1 MMHNFISLLK
11 HDVFEGVF
19 HKWKYFLVAVL
30 FFSFVDFIF
39 INKANSLFISY
50 NVDLK
55 CSVSDLL
62 LNMFIGNEP
71 FDLETKRSVSL
82 SLTWFL
88 FHSLLF
94 SFIGFYITDDL
105 KKNTT
110 SFILRVKSKKQW
122 WTSKVVW
129 CVLTVIIYYT
139 LFFIIALIFAAFF
152 GKVSFNASNLI
163 ASELFEINI
172 SGIDVFDIIFTSLLL
187 PMIISVPIA
196 LFEAVLNLI
205 LKPVY
210 GFLIIICYL
219 AASAFYC
226 SVYLLFNFSMVIRN
240 NFYGV
245 NGVANQYGVLTAV
258 CLAAACYLI
267 GAVFIKRKD
276 IL

>member
-1 MMHNFISLLK
+1 MIHNFISLLK

-30 FFSFVDFIF
+30 FFSFVDFVF
-39 INKANSLFISY
+39 INNANSLFIAY

-55 CSVSDLL
+55 CSISDLL

-71 FDLETKRSVSL
+71 FEPEIKKGVSL
-82 SLTWFL
+82 SVTWF
-88 FHSLLF
+88 FSHSLLF

-105 KKNTT
+105 KKNAT

-122 WTSKVVW
+122 WTSKCVW

-152 GKVSFNASNLI
+152 GTFSFSTSNLI
-163 ASELFEINI
+163 ASELFEIDI
-172 SGIDVFDIIFTSLLL
+172 SGVDVFDIIFTSLLL
-187 PMIISVPIA
+187 PMIISVSIA
-196 LFEAVLNLI
+196 FFEAVLNLI

-210 GFLIIICYL
+210 AFLIVIYYL

-226 SVYLLFNFSMVIRN
+226 SEYLLFNFSMVIRN
-240 NFYGV
+240 DFYGV
-245 NGVANQYGVLTAV
+245 NGVTNQYGVLIAV
-258 CLAAACYLI
+258 CLVVACYLI